1 MGKVIISIMTKL
13 LEHAIATAR
22 KLPDDA
28 QDSLAVAVLNLSQG
42 DPEPLDDAARAA
54 IRRGLD
60 QARNGQFVPGEEIE
74 ALWTRHGL

>member
-1 MGKVIISIMTKL
+1 MTKL

-42 DPEPLDDAARAA
+42 DLDPEPLDDTARAA
-54 IRRGLD
+54 NGRGLE
-60 QARNGQFVPGEEIE
+60 QARTGQFVPGEEIE